1 MPSRIRRN
9 TPLERLEP
17 LALGP
22 RHDLVVTRNHSF
34 RIALLVLRWYTRE
47 SSLSPDA
54 ARLWRPRAAGS
65 RPLLGQVSDF
75 VGVDAL
81 GVCTPL
87 PLGAL
92 LYAPPRISFQSSSSG
107 PAPPYMISRATSHF
121 QRPAARRRPDLHP
134 RIDVSEFNSIQPRT
148 ISPDGHAPRSGRHG
162 RRRPSSRDG
171 IVRIARLDGHGP
183 PLHSVQQSSGS
194 TRNGP
199 KIPRRQDPN
208 TNPICLPQQS

>member
-1 MPSRIRRN
+1 M
-9 TPLERLEP
+9 
-17 LALGP
+17 
-22 RHDLVVTRNHSF
+22 
-34 RIALLVLRWYTRE
+34 
-47 SSLSPDA
+47 SPDA
-54 ARLWRPRAAGS
+54 ARLRRPCRTSS
-65 RPLLGQVSDF
+65 RPLLGQMPNL

-92 LYAPPRISFQSSSSG
+92 LYAPPRISFESRRSRSTPS
-107 PAPPYMISRATSHF
+107 YMIPRATPHF

-134 RIDVSEFNSIQPRT
+134 RIDVPQFDPIQPRPVRT
-148 ISPDGHAPRSGRHG
+148 NSDPPRSRTDW

-171 IVRIARLDGHGP
+171 IVRIAGLDGHGP